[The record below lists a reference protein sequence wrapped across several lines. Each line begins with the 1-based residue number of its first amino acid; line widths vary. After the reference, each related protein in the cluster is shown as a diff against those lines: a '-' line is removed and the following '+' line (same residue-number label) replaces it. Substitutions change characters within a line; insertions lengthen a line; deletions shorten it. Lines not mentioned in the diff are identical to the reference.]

1 MLDVRCRIEQSRVG
15 QLQERARKRF
25 NTSTYAPGG
34 KQQQQQQLRQT
45 TRLTPRRETGQT
57 PVTPLDCLIHFRY
70 SFLLSPAL
78 HVHNLPVTAERL
90 MLDSNLPSHS
100 NFSAALRIALSPR
113 PSIRRRCEH
122 CPLASS
128 PVLQGCVA
136 PHSLRQPCQL

>member
-100 NFSAALRIALSPR
+100 NFSAALRIAFLLGLSY
-113 PSIRRRCEH
+113 
-122 CPLASS
+122 SS
-128 PVLQGCVA
+128 PMRALPLGIISTLQGCVA